1 VTCGFTGGLYA
12 GLLTA
17 SVILNRNLF
26 TDCQTLRDQIYAGVP
41 DYTPINTDGSIFTND
56 SSKQQN
62 GSGKQQNGSG
72 KQQNGSGK
80 QNGSVMKNGASSS
93 NGT

>member
-1 VTCGFTGGLYA
+1 MTCGFTGGLYA

-72 KQQNGSGK
+72 KQ
-80 QNGSVMKNGASSS
+80 NGSVMKNGASSS